1 MIISLIMQQQKYVFK
16 AYIAQLANTIL
27 HGVRIFD
34 EAAKNTT
41 PAEMNRPDDCDE
53 ARSGHHRG
61 ENSRKKG
68 NDNDVR

>member
-1 MIISLIMQQQKYVFK
+1 MF
-16 AYIAQLANTIL
+16 AQLANSIL

-41 PAEMNRPDDCDE
+41 PTEMNRPDDCNE
-53 ARSGHHRG
+53 ERSGHHRG
-61 ENSRKKG
+61 ENSHKKG

>member
-1 MIISLIMQQQKYVFK
+1 MF
-16 AYIAQLANTIL
+16 AQLANTIL

-53 ARSGHHRG
+53 
-61 ENSRKKG
+61 NSRKKG

>member
-1 MIISLIMQQQKYVFK
+1 MF
-16 AYIAQLANTIL
+16 AQLANTIL

-61 ENSRKKG
+61 ECLSSNKSACRHQLI
-68 NDNDVR
+68 